1 MAIDKHSSTGAQ
13 VGLAVLFVAL
23 CLGLGYLSGLVGQG
37 ADTEWYRSLEKP
49 AFNPPSWV
57 FGPVWTVL
65 YVLMGLAAFLVW
77 REGPGRREVQVALGL
92 FALQFLLNLAW
103 TPTFFGAQTVAGGAV
118 VIVVLLVVL
127 ALTVW
132 RFFGVRPL
140 AGWLLVPYLL
150 WVAFA
155 TVLNLSILALN

>member
-1 MAIDKHSSTGAQ
+1 MTIDKHSSTAAQ
-13 VGLAVLFVAL
+13 AGLAVLFVAL
-23 CLGLGYLSGLVGQG
+23 VLGIGYLSGTAGDG
-37 ADTEWYRSLEKP
+37 ANSAWFQSLEKP

-77 REGPGRREVQVALGL
+77 REGPGRRAVQVALGL
-92 FALQFLLNLAW
+92 FVLQFALNAAW
-103 TPTFFGAQTVAGGAV
+103 SPTFFGAQSVGGGAA
-118 VIVVLLVVL
+118 VILALLAVL
-127 ALTVW
+127 AMTVW
-132 RFFGVRPL
+132 RFFGVRRL

-155 TVLNLSILALN
+155 TALNLSILALN

>member
-1 MAIDKHSSTGAQ
+1 MAIDKHSSTAAQ
-13 VGLAVLFVAL
+13 IGLAVLFVAL
-23 CLGLGYLSGLVGQG
+23 VLGIGYLSGTAGDG
-37 ADTEWYRSLEKP
+37 ANSEWFQNLEKP

-65 YVLMGLAAFLVW
+65 YILMGLAAFLVW

-92 FALQFLLNLAW
+92 FALQFLLNAAW
-103 TPTFFGAQTVAGGAV
+103 SPAFFGAQSVAGAAV
-118 VIVVLLVVL
+118 IIVVLIVVL

-132 RFFGVRPL
+132 RFFRVRRL

-150 WVAFA
+150 WTAFA
-155 TVLNLSILALN
+155 TALNLSILALN